1 MLLPFKGK
9 KKAETSPGK
18 PPPIAPLYEN
28 GK

>member
-9 KKAETSPGK
+9 KTTKTSPEK
-18 PPPIAPLYEN
+18 PSPIAPLSKN

>member
-1 MLLPFKGK
+1 MLLSFKGK
-9 KKAETSPGK
+9 KTTKTSPGK